1 MSGNPGK
8 YISIEKAP
16 IAESNPKVKIVKN
29 RSLPFIIA
37 SEDNSIKYFIKT
49 VMNFLKSCG
58 VLKAF
63 QKTLSLHLH
72 EMKKKKYSLENILA
86 NLKIDA
92 LNEMQLATL
101 KANKKDEDIILL
113 SATGSGKTLAFL
125 LPILENLEAENKNT
139 QALIVVPSRELAM
152 QIEQVFKTM
161 GTGNKITAT
170 YGGHKRE
177 IEENNLVQ
185 PPAVIVGTPGRLGD
199 HIRRGNITIDS
210 ITTLVLDEFDK
221 SLELGFLEEMKFILE
236 SLKNVQ
242 KKILTSATEAVEIPA
257 FTSLKNLERINYL
270 NPDEGKK
277 GLAIKSVFSPDKDKS
292 ETLFRLMCYL
302 GNRSTIVFCNH
313 REAVERTS
321 KLLSEKGI
329 YNEFYHGGM
338 EQQQRDSALS
348 KFRNGTTNVL
358 VTTDLASR
366 GLDIANIRYIIHYH
380 LPLTEDA
387 FTHRNGR
394 TARMEA
400 SGTAIL
406 IISEDEKLPAYIDEQ
421 EDERITLPEENILPE
436 KPKWATLFIAAGKK
450 DKINKVDIVGF
461 LTNKGQLKKE
471 DIGLIE
477 VKDFFSFVAIRKV
490 KMNHV
495 LHLIKN
501 EKIKNKKVKM
511 EVAK

>member
-1 MSGNPGK
+1 
-8 YISIEKAP
+8 
-16 IAESNPKVKIVKN
+16 
-29 RSLPFIIA
+29 
-37 SEDNSIKYFIKT
+37 
-49 VMNFLKSCG
+49 
-58 VLKAF
+58 
-63 QKTLSLHLH
+63 
-72 EMKKKKYSLENILA
+72 MKKEYKQILA
-86 NLKIDA
+86 NLKIDS
-92 LNEMQLATL
+92 LNEMQIASLE
-101 KANKKDEDIILL
+101 ANKKDQDIILL

-125 LPILENLEAENKNT
+125 LPILENMKTGNKNT
-139 QALIVVPSRELAM
+139 QALIVCPSRELAI

-161 GTGNKITAT
+161 GTGYKITAT

-177 IEENNLVQ
+177 IEENNLIE

-199 HIRRGNITIDS
+199 HIRRGNITVDS
-210 ITTLVLDEFDK
+210 IATLVLDEFDK
-221 SLELGFLEEMKFILE
+221 SLELGFLEEMKFIID
-236 SLKNVQ
+236 SLKNVR
-242 KKILTSATEAVEIPA
+242 KKILTSATDASELPEFIG
-257 FTSLKNLERINYL
+257 LKGPVKINFL
-270 NPDEGKK
+270 TPGEETE
-277 GLAIKSVFSPDKDKS
+277 GLAIKAVHSNDKDKS
-292 ETLFRLMCYL
+292 ETLFRLLCFL

-321 KLLSEKGI
+321 LLLAEKGI

-348 KFRNGTTNVL
+348 KFRNGTANVL

-406 IISEDEKLPAYIDEQ
+406 ILNEDEKLPSYVNDEA
-421 EDERITLPEENILPE
+421 EEINLPEELTLPD

-450 DKINKVDIVGF
+450 DKVNKVDIVGF

-477 VKDFFSFVAIRKV
+477 VKDFFSFVAIRKI
-490 KMNHV
+490 KMNHT
-495 LHLIKN
+495 LHLIKGQ
-501 EKIKNKKVKM
+501 KIKNKKVKM

>member
-1 MSGNPGK
+1 
-8 YISIEKAP
+8 
-16 IAESNPKVKIVKN
+16 
-29 RSLPFIIA
+29 
-37 SEDNSIKYFIKT
+37 
-49 VMNFLKSCG
+49 
-58 VLKAF
+58 
-63 QKTLSLHLH
+63 
-72 EMKKKKYSLENILA
+72 MKKKKYSLENILT
-86 NLKIDA
+86 NLKIES
-92 LNEMQLATL
+92 LNEMQEEAIKT
-101 KANKKDEDIILL
+101 NKKKEDFILL
-113 SATGSGKTLAFL
+113 SATGSGKTLAYL
-125 LPILENLEAENKNT
+125 LPVLENLEEDNKNT

-161 GTGNKITAT
+161 GTGKKITST

-177 IEENNLVQ
+177 IEENNLIQ

-199 HIRRGNITIDS
+199 HIRRGNITVDAIK
-210 ITTLVLDEFDK
+210 TLVLDEFDK
-221 SLELGFLEEMKFILE
+221 SLELGFLEEMKFIID
-236 SLKNVQ
+236 SLKNVRQ
-242 KKILTSATEAVEIPA
+242 KILTSATDAVDIPD
-257 FTSLKNLERINYL
+257 FIKLNHPERINFL
-270 NPDEGKK
+270 IPGQEKE

-292 ETLFRLMCYL
+292 EILFRLLCFL

-313 REAVERTS
+313 RDAVERTS

-358 VTTDLASR
+358 ITTDLASR

-380 LPLTEDA
+380 LPHTADA

-406 IISEDEKLPAYIDEQ
+406 ILNEEENLPAYIEEEVEQ
-421 EDERITLPEENILPE
+421 IELPEKYDLPE

-450 DKINKVDIVGF
+450 DKVNKVDIVGF
-461 LTNKGQLKKE
+461 LTNKGELKKE

-477 VKDFFSFVAIRKV
+477 VKDFFSFVAIRKI
-490 KMNHV
+490 KMNHL

>member
-1 MSGNPGK
+1 
-8 YISIEKAP
+8 
-16 IAESNPKVKIVKN
+16 
-29 RSLPFIIA
+29 
-37 SEDNSIKYFIKT
+37 
-49 VMNFLKSCG
+49 
-58 VLKAF
+58 
-63 QKTLSLHLH
+63 
-72 EMKKKKYSLENILA
+72 MKKKKYSLENILS

-92 LNEMQLATL
+92 LNEMQQATL
-101 KANKKDEDIILL
+101 EANKKDEDIILL

-125 LPILENLEAENKNT
+125 LPVLENLESENKNT

-152 QIEQVFKTM
+152 QIEQVFKQM

-199 HIRRGNITIDS
+199 HIRRGNITVDS
-210 ITTLVLDEFDK
+210 IATLVLDEFDK

-236 SLKNVQ
+236 SLKNIQ

-257 FTSLKNLERINYL
+257 FISLKNPERINFL
-270 NPDEGKK
+270 IPGEEKK
-277 GLAIKSVFSPDKDKS
+277 ALAIKTVFSPDKDKS
-292 ETLFRLMCYL
+292 DTLFRLMCYL

-321 KLLSEKGI
+321 KLLFEKGI

-406 IISEDEKLPAYIDEQ
+406 ILSEEEKLPAYIDE
-421 EDERITLPEENILPE
+421 EAEPVTLPEEFVLPE

-450 DKINKVDIVGF
+450 DKVNKVDIVGF

-471 DIGLIE
+471 DIGLID

>member
-1 MSGNPGK
+1 
-8 YISIEKAP
+8 
-16 IAESNPKVKIVKN
+16 
-29 RSLPFIIA
+29 
-37 SEDNSIKYFIKT
+37 
-49 VMNFLKSCG
+49 
-58 VLKAF
+58 
-63 QKTLSLHLH
+63 
-72 EMKKKKYSLENILA
+72 MKKEYKEILA
-86 NLKIDA
+86 NLKIDS
-92 LNEMQLATL
+92 LNEMQIASLE
-101 KANKKDEDIILL
+101 ANKKDEDIILL

-125 LPILENLEAENKNT
+125 LPILENMKTGNKNT
-139 QALIVVPSRELAM
+139 QALIVCPSRELAI

-161 GTGNKITAT
+161 GTGYKITAT

-177 IEENNLVQ
+177 IEENNLIE

-199 HIRRGNITIDS
+199 HIRRGNITVDS
-210 ITTLVLDEFDK
+210 IATLVLDEFDK
-221 SLELGFLEEMKFILE
+221 SLELGFLEEMKFIID
-236 SLKNVQ
+236 SLKNVR
-242 KKILTSATEAVEIPA
+242 KKILTSATDASELPEFIG
-257 FTSLKNLERINYL
+257 LKGPVKINFL
-270 NPDEGKK
+270 TPGEETE
-277 GLAIKSVFSPDKDKS
+277 GLAIKALHSNDKDKS
-292 ETLFRLMCYL
+292 ETLFRLLCFL

-321 KLLSEKGI
+321 LLLAEKGI

-406 IISEDEKLPAYIDEQ
+406 ILSEDEKLPSYVNDKAEEIS
-421 EDERITLPEENILPE
+421 LPEETILPE

-450 DKINKVDIVGF
+450 DKVNKVDIVGF
-461 LTNKGQLKKE
+461 LTNRGQLKKE

-477 VKDFFSFVAIRKV
+477 VKDFFSFVAIRKI
-490 KMNHV
+490 KMNHT
-495 LHLIKN
+495 LHLIKGQ
-501 EKIKNKKVKM
+501 KIKNKKVKM